1 MRWWMG
7 NFKVEHEGL
16 CKNLLI
22 LSSELPVPGVGGTYI
37 ERFFVLSTQAAPHRT
52 FLEGEFSFVLRALRG
67 RPAEWWLRY
76 LHLWREQHFIARA
89 DAGHS
94 RLPQAGVGVRILPG
108 LRNLHQFSRPGLRG
122 SLGSVS
128 YYYVF
133 SGKLLKTCLISKIF
147 TVGLLQA
154 TITTTTK

>member
-1 MRWWMG
+1 MG

-67 RPAEWWLRY
+67 RPARVVAQVSAFVKGAAFYCQGRCWPFPTPTGRGRSTHSPRAPEPAPVQQAWPQRQLGLCQLLLCVLRQVVKN
-76 LHLWREQHFIARA
+76 LPHF
-89 DAGHS
+89 
-94 RLPQAGVGVRILPG
+94 
-108 LRNLHQFSRPGLRG
+108 
-122 SLGSVS
+122 
-128 YYYVF
+128 
-133 SGKLLKTCLISKIF
+133 
-147 TVGLLQA
+147 
-154 TITTTTK
+154 